1 VYDLEAVIAAAGRF
15 FSAWTTAI
23 ESDGDE
29 IPSAELV
36 IEVHEAARELIRATR
51 SEDLRGAYAV
61 LDRLVLEIKR
71 AYPAMH

>member
-1 VYDLEAVIAAAGRF
+1 MRSLLQN
-15 FSAWTTAI
+15 
-23 ESDGDE
+23 
-29 IPSAELV
+29 LV